1 MIRSLNMTLRVGGIT
16 LLSYAMTNLGLLSLF
31 RQTRSACSKPR
42 LLAGLTALSDFF
54 FGGGGAV
61 GRKLGPDSQ

>member
-16 LLSYAMTNLGLLSLF
+16 LLSYAMTNLGLLSFF

-54 FGGGGAV
+54 VGGAV